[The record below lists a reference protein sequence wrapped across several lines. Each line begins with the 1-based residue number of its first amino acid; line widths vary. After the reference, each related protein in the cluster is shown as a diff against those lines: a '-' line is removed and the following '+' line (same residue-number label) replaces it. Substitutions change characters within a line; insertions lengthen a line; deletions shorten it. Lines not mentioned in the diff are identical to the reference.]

1 MNFSRKV
8 PAIKAAPLL
17 FFTFIFFNANILSC
31 TPIQKMETKELLITR
46 ASGDSVKITV
56 EIAKTDEERRQGL
69 MFREELLDG
78 EGMLFVFERDARHSF
93 WMKNTL
99 IPLSIAFI
107 SSDGE
112 IIEIKDMQPHN
123 EDSVAPSRMVRYALE
138 VPQGWFDRA
147 GIKPGDTITGI
158 K

>member
-1 MNFSRKV
+1 MTNFSWKL
-8 PAIKAAPLL
+8 PAIKAVPLL
-17 FFTFIFFNANILSC
+17 FFFFLNANFLSC
-31 TPIQKMETKELLITR
+31 TPVQKMETKELSIIR
-46 ASGDSVKITV
+46 ASGDSVKIMA

-69 MFREELLDG
+69 MFREELPEG
-78 EGMLFVFERDARHSF
+78 EAMLFVFERDDRHSF

-107 SSDGE
+107 SSEGE
-112 IIEIKDMQPHN
+112 IVEIKDMQPHN
-123 EDSVAPSRMVRYALE
+123 ENSVAPSRMVRYALE
-138 VPQGWFDRA
+138 APQGWFDRA